1 MSIALY
7 MDVHVH
13 RAITV
18 GHRLLGVDVIT
29 AQEDETGQLSDSE
42 LLDRATALDRVLFSQ
57 GDDLPSGATKR
68 QHDGVPFAGVIYT
81 HQLKASNGR
90 CIEDLELIDKA
101 SKPEDFV
108 HWVEYSPLTK

>member
-18 GHRLLGVDVIT
+18 GLRLRGVDVVT
-29 AQEDETGQLSDSE
+29 AQEDETGQLSDSG

-57 GDDLPSGATKR
+57 DDDLLSEATKR
-68 QHDGVPFAGVIYT
+68 QRDRVLFAGVIYT
-81 HQLKASNGR
+81 HQLKVSIGR
-90 CIEDLELIDKA
+90 CIEDLELIAKA
-101 SKPEDFV
+101 SKPEDFMN
-108 HWVEYSPLTK
+108 WVEYLPLTK